1 MGQSGNSILRRRS
14 AGRWPKDPVPAGLD
28 CGETV
33 AGPREPGRTITGF
46 LAAIATLAVCAS
58 VAPDAVRAQDVDS
71 PLTQQQ
77 FDDYEQ
83 GAAVGLG
90 DSDLQYLAD
99 NQIRIPNELSPA
111 QLGGLHRV
119 VSDPKTQKDPATRKM
134 QVDYYLNLAVKQT
147 IQCAINPRGANC
159 DKAR

>member
-1 MGQSGNSILRRRS
+1 MGQSGNSILRRRA
-14 AGRWPKDPVPAGLD
+14 AGLSPNDPVPADRD

-33 AGPREPGRTITGF
+33 AGPREPGWPVAGF
-46 LAAIATLAVCAS
+46 LTAIAILVVCAS
-58 VAPDAVRAQDVDS
+58 VAPGAVHAQDADS

-77 FDDYEQ
+77 FEDYEQ

-90 DSDLQYLAD
+90 DSDLRYLAD

-119 VSDPKTQKDPATRKM
+119 VSDPKMQKDPATRKM

-147 IQCAINPRGANC
+147 IQCAINPGGANC